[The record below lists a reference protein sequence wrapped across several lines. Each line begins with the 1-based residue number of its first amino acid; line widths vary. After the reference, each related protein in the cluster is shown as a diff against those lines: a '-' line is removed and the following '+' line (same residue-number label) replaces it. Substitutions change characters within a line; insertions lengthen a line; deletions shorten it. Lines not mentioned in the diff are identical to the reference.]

1 MIDMA
6 AKRILAIENN
16 DLVLSF
22 LEAGLANAGYH
33 VDTAHNG
40 LEALE
45 KIDRGGYDVIISD
58 VRMPGMDGLGLCRAL
73 ADRHSDALNRFIFLT
88 TPDSMESNRAFLAG
102 TGMPALT
109 KPIALEDLRVTIA
122 RMVSSTP

>member
-1 MIDMA
+1 MA

-22 LEAGLANAGYH
+22 LEAGLMTEGYD

-40 LEALE
+40 REALE
-45 KIDRGGYDVIISD
+45 KLDRAAYDVIISD
-58 VRMPGMDGLGLCRAL
+58 VRMPELDGPGLCRAL
-73 ADRHSDALNRFIFLT
+73 AARHSDALSRFIFLT
-88 TPDSMESNRAFLAG
+88 TPDSLESHRTFLAG

-109 KPIALEDLRVTIA
+109 KPIALEDLRTTIE
-122 RMVSSTP
+122 RMVSDRA

>member
-1 MIDMA
+1 MA

-22 LEAGLANAGYH
+22 LEAGLLTAGYD

-40 LEALE
+40 REALE
-45 KIDRGGYDVIISD
+45 KLDHVAYDVIISD
-58 VRMPGMDGLGLCRAL
+58 VRMPELDAPGLCQAL
-73 ADRHSDALNRFIFLT
+73 AARHSDALSRFIFLT
-88 TPDSMESNRAFLAG
+88 TPDSRESNRAFLDG

-109 KPIALEDLRVTIA
+109 KPVALEDLQSTIA
-122 RMVSSTP
+122 RMVSTR